1 MVIRKTLFGEV
12 VKRCSIS
19 CIKIYQKIVSPLFP
33 PSCIYSPTCS
43 QYAIEAV
50 GKHGILKG
58 GWMAAR
64 RILRCTPFHN
74 GGFDPVK

>member
-1 MVIRKTLFGEV
+1 MIIRKTILGEL
-12 VKRCSIS
+12 VKNSSIN
-19 CIKIYQKIVSPLFP
+19 CIKVYQKIVSPLFP

-64 RILRCTPFHN
+64 RFLRCTPFHN